1 MTKYFICSI
10 LFLALF
16 TGMSTTSSAGLGTIT
31 SATVSDQNSW
41 QQNVPGKSGAEAPVK
56 EVPMNAGQHTPVEK
70 GHGHTPAIDETPH
83 IHHYH
88 KNRVKKLKR
97 HHSKA
102 WFLGQLLVVTCNLA
116 LFLMAYL
123 HAAH

>member
-16 TGMSTTSSAGLGTIT
+16 TGMSTTSSAGVGTHS
-31 SATVSDQNSW
+31 SAIVNDQNNG
-41 QQNVPGKSGAEAPVK
+41 QQNAPVKSGAEVPVK
-56 EVPMNAGQHTPVEK
+56 EVPMNAGPHAPVEK
-70 GHGHTPAIDETPH
+70 GHGHAPAIDETPH

-88 KNRVKKLKR
+88 RNRVKKMKR

-102 WFLGQLLVVTCNLA
+102 WFLGQLLVVTSNLV

>member
-10 LFLALF
+10 LILALF

-31 SATVSDQNSW
+31 SATVSDQ
-41 QQNVPGKSGAEAPVK
+41 KSGQQPDPVKNGAESPVK
-56 EVPMNAGQHTPVEK
+56 EVPMNAGPHAPVEK
-70 GHGHTPAIDETPH
+70 GHGHAPAVDETPH

-88 KNRVKKLKR
+88 RNRVKKLKR

-102 WFLGQLLVVTCNLA
+102 WFLSQLLIVTCNLV
-116 LFLMAYL
+116 LLLMAYM
-123 HAAH
+123 HMVH